1 MKDDLIKINDN
12 PIVNK
17 KRTVQIFEQSFKSS

>member
-1 MKDDLIKINDN
+1 MDMTNGINDLIEELSNDN

-17 KRTVQIFEQSFKSS
+17 KNSNREA